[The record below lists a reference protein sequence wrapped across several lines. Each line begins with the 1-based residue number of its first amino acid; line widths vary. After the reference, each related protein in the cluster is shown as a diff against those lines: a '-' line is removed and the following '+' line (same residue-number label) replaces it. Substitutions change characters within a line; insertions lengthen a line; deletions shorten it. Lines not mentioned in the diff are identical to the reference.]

1 MLAGW
6 ELALGLAAMFFGA
19 IVLGTFSFGLGT
31 VAMPFIL
38 LILPPQDAV
47 VIVNAVVVLTTG
59 LTVVQTWRHLN
70 LKESWPFV
78 VAGLPPVPIGVLLL
92 HGAAPVALRLTI
104 VVIILSLGVMSLFQ
118 IRLPGARNRWAA
130 PICGFI
136 ATLLVTTLG
145 VGAPLAGL
153 YSIEQDWSR
162 DTIRA
167 TLGLYF
173 FLASTVALILFAVTG
188 LVEITTAQN
197 IGVLSL
203 AVLLGSAV
211 AAVIANR
218 ISLRAFRYVVVAV
231 TVVGSIS
238 LLLRELLRVL

>member
-1 MLAGW
+1 M
-6 ELALGLAAMFFGA
+6 
-19 IVLGTFSFGLGT
+19 
-31 VAMPFIL
+31 
-38 LILPPQDAV
+38 
-47 VIVNAVVVLTTG
+47 
-59 LTVVQTWRHLN
+59 
-70 LKESWPFV
+70 
-78 VAGLPPVPIGVLLL
+78 
-92 HGAAPVALRLTI
+92 
-104 VVIILSLGVMSLFQ
+104 
-118 IRLPGARNRWAA
+118 
-130 PICGFI
+130 
-136 ATLLVTTLG
+136 
-145 VGAPLAGL
+145 AGL